1 VVVIP
6 NFDVSRQQLAEEL
19 YKAMTKKFKHSWQI
33 WLRYSQFHL
42 KNLHSIEGARKVL
55 ERALQVLPKKKRTCP
70 IFLCALAI
78 TKCHRSALSCADIGS
93 DDDGDGGVTTQTL
106 E

>member
-1 VVVIP
+1 MFCVA
-6 NFDVSRQQLAEEL
+6 RQQLAEEL

-70 IFLCALAI
+70 VFLCVLVI
-78 TKCHRSALSCADIGS
+78 IKCHSVLSYADIDS
-93 DDDGDGGVTTQTL
+93 DDGGGGVATQTL
-106 E
+106 A

>member
-1 VVVIP
+1 
-6 NFDVSRQQLAEEL
+6 
-19 YKAMTKKFKHSWQI
+19 MTKKFKHSWQI

-70 IFLCALAI
+70 HLLVCPRHYQMPQCLVV
-78 TKCHRSALSCADIGS
+78 C
-93 DDDGDGGVTTQTL
+93 
-106 E
+106 